1 MSDRYGRDARWILK
15 RELEYHR
22 YLASVPGI
30 PRADEYFEVGG
41 DGYLVIDHVDGQSIE
56 AFVSKTLG
64 RRQWAVVEQTTRLRV
79 LKTLVSFLELVAV
92 LHDRGFV
99 HRDLSNANVWVTR
112 DDTTAL
118 LDLEMGHIVGDKEP
132 PVGAGTPG
140 FVSPQQ
146 AEGSPPTLSMM
157 YSASCIAILV
167 LTGIDPRRVL
177 FASCVSRS
185 DQLSE
190 LTGHAQ
196 NSARFWRLSLA
207 GWTQMQRI
215 DRPLDR
221 SKLPPRQRSPT

>member
-1 MSDRYGRDARWILK
+1 MAGQLLSENGHPFVGLERTSGAIQAVSGAKNFGPGYLLLDILNERAKGSAFLALCVKSQQEVAAKVLKQGRQYCMSDRYGRDARWILK

-99 HRDLSNANVWVTR
+99 HRDLSNANVWVRR

-118 LDLEMGHIVGDKEP
+118 SILKWG
-132 PVGAGTPG
+132 
-140 FVSPQQ
+140 
-146 AEGSPPTLSMM
+146 TLS
-157 YSASCIAILV
+157 A
-167 LTGIDPRRVL
+167 TKNRR
-177 FASCVSRS
+177 
-185 DQLSE
+185 
-190 LTGHAQ
+190 
-196 NSARFWRLSLA
+196 
-207 GWTQMQRI
+207 
-215 DRPLDR
+215 
-221 SKLPPRQRSPT
+221 